1 MKLHQHSGSSNAI
14 CYLLASLF
22 SAISVSVLRSRAA
35 EAKTCTGPCRSPS
48 ALRPARRPGPPGFA
62 SAHRRRR
69 SGATGGRPS
78 AASGPGP
85 SSSAATPAAGR
96 LSVAD
101 ALVAL
106 STGRAPAAIAAR
118 RLSPPAA
125 LVALSTGRQPAA
137 PAAHGGSLPSGT
149 RDAAGLVVA
158 RGRKRGQKASRQ
170 SGPKQTPIDTNMTVG
185 GTEEKQLADRAAR
198 SRHQSILI

>member
-1 MKLHQHSGSSNAI
+1 MNLHQHSGNSNVI

-35 EAKTCTGPCRSPS
+35 EAKTCTGSCRSPS

-69 SGATGGRPS
+69 SGAAGGRPS
-78 AASGPGP
+78 AATGPWP
-85 SSSAATPAAGR
+85 SSSAATPAAG
-96 LSVAD
+96 
-101 ALVAL
+101 
-106 STGRAPAAIAAR
+106 

-149 RDAAGLVVA
+149 REAAGLVVA

-185 GTEEKQLADRAAR
+185 GKKEKPLADRAA
-198 SRHQSILI
+198 

>member
-1 MKLHQHSGSSNAI
+1 MNLHQHNGNSNVI

-22 SAISVSVLRSRAA
+22 SAISVSVLCSRAA
-35 EAKTCTGPCRSPS
+35 EAKTCAGPCRSPS

-69 SGATGGRPS
+69 GGAAGGRPS

-125 LVALSTGRQPAA
+125 LVALSTGRPPAA

-149 RDAAGLVVA
+149 REAAGLVVA
-158 RGRKRGQKASRQ
+158 RGRKK
-170 SGPKQTPIDTNMTVG
+170 
-185 GTEEKQLADRAAR
+185 EK
-198 SRHQSILI
+198 S

>member
-1 MKLHQHSGSSNAI
+1 M
-14 CYLLASLF
+14 F
-22 SAISVSVLRSRAA
+22 SAISVSVLCSRAA

-69 SGATGGRPS
+69 SGAAGGRPS

-106 STGRAPAAIAAR
+106 SIGRPPAASAARSPPAALVALSTGRPPAAPAAR

-149 RDAAGLVVA
+149 REAAGLVVA

-170 SGPKQTPIDTNMTVG
+170 SGPKQTPVDTNMT
-185 GTEEKQLADRAAR
+185 QLDWW
-198 SRHQSILI
+198 

>member
-1 MKLHQHSGSSNAI
+1 MMKLHQHSGNSNVI

-69 SGATGGRPS
+69 SGAAGGRPS

-125 LVALSTGRQPAA
+125 LVALSTGRPPAA

-149 RDAAGLVVA
+149 REAAGLVVA
-158 RGRKRGQKASRQ
+158 RGRKK
-170 SGPKQTPIDTNMTVG
+170 
-185 GTEEKQLADRAAR
+185 EK
-198 SRHQSILI
+198 S